1 MLEEIEIVK
10 PADIEKRSMEIITS
24 ELGGR
29 TWPEPEF
36 SIVKRCIHTAA
47 DFDYAD
53 NLCFSEN
60 AIASAIGA
68 LTAGATI
75 VTDTQMAA
83 AGINKKTLA
92 QFGGQVRCF
101 MSDEAVAARA
111 KVRGVTR
118 ASICMEEG
126 AKIDGPLIFAIG
138 NAPTALIRLYEMIQN
153 GEVKPDLIIG
163 VPVGF
168 VNVVESKE
176 LIMKAGVPYI
186 VARGRKGGSNIA
198 AAICNALLYYC
209 IQNKDMGVQT
219 SNTGINLKK
228 ASETFQKFM
237 SQYDI
242 HDDMIKLKV
251 VHTMAVRNSCE
262 YIAKHLGL
270 DDEDVALAVLI
281 GLLHDVARFDQAVR
295 FKSFNDVATV
305 DHAILGVRML
315 FGDWKPDYEKN
326 RPLDAMDTEKWAKV
340 NALDNVPGP
349 MIRMFVEDDRYDQI
363 IYDAILNHNRF
374 AIMDGLDERTL
385 LHAKIIRDA
394 DKLDNYRVKLEDPIQ
409 AIIGYD
415 EDITKASPVTDRV
428 YEDSMHRRS
437 VFSPTRRT
445 SADIWMSYFAA
456 TFDIYFKASLELI
469 AKNHWIEKM
478 ADRIHFTNPDTHK
491 KMQDVQ
497 NEVLNFINERIE
509 QHD

>member
-1 MLEEIEIVK
+1 MLL
-10 PADIEKRSMEIITS
+10 ITS
-24 ELGGR
+24 YKN
-29 TWPEPEF
+29 TM
-36 SIVKRCIHTAA
+36 SINHQ
-47 DFDYAD
+47 
-53 NLCFSEN
+53 LH
-60 AIASAIGA
+60 
-68 LTAGATI
+68 
-75 VTDTQMAA
+75 
-83 AGINKKTLA
+83 
-92 QFGGQVRCF
+92 
-101 MSDEAVAARA
+101 SDE
-111 KVRGVTR
+111 KDTGV
-118 ASICMEEG
+118 
-126 AKIDGPLIFAIG
+126 
-138 NAPTALIRLYEMIQN
+138 
-153 GEVKPDLIIG
+153 
-163 VPVGF
+163 
-168 VNVVESKE
+168 
-176 LIMKAGVPYI
+176 
-186 VARGRKGGSNIA
+186 
-198 AAICNALLYYC
+198 
-209 IQNKDMGVQT
+209 QNKNMDVQT

-295 FKSFNDVATV
+295 FKSFNDVTTV
-305 DHAILGVRML
+305 DHAMLGVRML
-315 FGDWKPDYEKN
+315 FGDWKPDYEKD
-326 RPLDAMDTEKWAKV
+326 RPLDAMDVEKWAKV

-415 EDITKASPVTDRV
+415 EDITKASPVSDRV

-445 SADIWMSYFAA
+445 PADIWMSYFAA